1 MSRSWRIFVQESCS
15 NRAKLVRVKLAGL
28 QAEGAMFQAAFAD
41 AVGHM
46 VKQTSEQPTQ
56 VPHKAFV
63 LLPRRYPKSKW
74 RGDALQRISC
84 CGFRKTS
91 RAHPNAQDFH
101 FFQHGFTVEL
111 KNLVSDAERRLQ
123 RLKWTRGY
131 CGKHLRKSH
140 VPLHSIACRMSRLER
155 KHVRCV
161 GSIRS
166 HSKRSCNGA
175 SMRFHSTRSSG
186 SQISESMG

>member
-1 MSRSWRIFVQESCS
+1 MHC
-15 NRAKLVRVKLAGL
+15 NGLAAVDFEKHRGL
-28 QAEGAMFQAAFAD
+28 TRMPR
-41 AVGHM
+41 
-46 VKQTSEQPTQ
+46 TST
-56 VPHKAFV
+56 
-63 LLPRRYPKSKW
+63 
-74 RGDALQRISC
+74 
-84 CGFRKTS
+84 
-91 RAHPNAQDFH
+91 

-111 KNLVSDAERRLQ
+111 KNLVSDAERRVQ

-131 CGKHLRKSH
+131 CGKHLRKSD

-175 SMRFHSTRSSG
+175 YAISQHAKLRVTNIGVYGLTLVMKVPQLARMTRGASGIISFPIQMLPSS
-186 SQISESMG
+186 SATAAE